1 MPADKHVLRDWN
13 QKSGE
18 QKIFYIISDNY
29 VFEVTI
35 VAGKKKKAKATK
47 KK

>member
-1 MPADKHVLRDWN
+1 MPTNEHVSQDWN
-13 QKSGE
+13 RKSSE
-18 QKIFYIISDNY
+18 QKIFYTISRNY
-29 VFEVTI
+29 RFEVTI